1 MFGRLSDLAGTC
13 PNVKGEVLIPPA
25 PEQKRLLLVQP
36 FAPHHPLLADDP
48 PEFSQPLGLLY
59 LASAAREAGHRVDL
73 ADLALMGA
81 TKVSSLEPWL
91 KEHEPQ
97 VVGLSAPFSL
107 MAPVV
112 EELARFVKQKLP
124 RARVTVGGAHASSLP
139 AKVLACP
146 EVDAVFLG
154 ESEISFARY
163 LAGEAPSQIDGIA
176 YRQNGD
182 TILNPKKEWVR
193 ELDSLPFP
201 ARDLLDLKAYW
212 SRSGRAGT
220 GRWTSFITSRGCP
233 FRCVFCSTH
242 TVWGR
247 RWRPRSAQNVVA
259 ELEELAGRYGID
271 TLSLEDDNFTL
282 RMDRAKEILRLVL
295 EKGLRFDW
303 ATPNGLRADRLDE
316 ELLELMKAAGFTQ
329 AKVAIE
335 SGHPRVNRDVIRK
348 NLDLEKAKEV
358 VSLAA
363 SKKLPPSAFFVMG
376 FPEET
381 PEEMLTTVE
390 YALELKDRGL
400 AGGDFFMATPYPGT
414 DLLDQAEKRNLL
426 LMPGEDMPFA
436 NAFRPSIESPLW
448 DAGLLWFMV
457 RLGRNALAG
466 SGFHRNLVGRCRKEG
481 IDQVI
486 REGRRNADFSP
497 GDPEALFFLQ
507 SGWHGP
513 ENWPPACRWTKSRAE
528 LVLEAGN
535 RRRAAITL
543 CSHAP
548 GPDKDPVP
556 VSVTC
561 RGRELARIELADT
574 GWHRLAFD
582 LPSAPGGERLAL
594 AIEAGRT
601 FTPDGDPRV
610 LGVAVSRVE
619 LARQTMGRRI
629 GSLLGC
635 KGR

>member
-1 MFGRLSDLAGTC
+1 M
-13 PNVKGEVLIPPA
+13 IPPA
-25 PEQKRLLLVQP
+25 PESKRLLLVQP

-59 LASAAREAGHRVDL
+59 LASAARQAGHQVAL
-73 ADLALMGA
+73 ADLALIGA
-81 TKVSSLEPWL
+81 DRVSALDPWL

-97 VVGLSAPFSL
+97 VVGISAPFSL

-112 EELARFVKQKLP
+112 EELALLVKQRLP
-124 RARVTVGGAHASSLP
+124 QARVAVGGAHASSLP
-139 AKVLACP
+139 SRVLACP
-146 EVDAVFLG
+146 AVDAVFFG
-154 ESEISFARY
+154 ESEISFTRF
-163 LAGEAPSQIDGIA
+163 LAGEAPSQIDGVA
-176 YRQNGD
+176 YRSGGEMAS
-182 TILNPKKEWVR
+182 NPKKDWVKD
-193 ELDSLPFP
+193 LDRLPFP
-201 ARDLLDLKAYW
+201 ARDLLDLDAYW

-247 RWRPRSAQNVVA
+247 RWRPRGAENVVA
-259 ELEELAGRYGID
+259 ELEELSHRFGMD

-295 EKGLRFDW
+295 EKGLRFNW

-335 SGHPRVNRDVIRK
+335 SGHPRVNHQVIKK
-348 NLDLEKAKEV
+348 NLDLEKAKEI

-363 SKKLPPSAFFVMG
+363 SKGLPPAAFFVLG
-376 FPEET
+376 FPKET

-390 YALELKDRGL
+390 YALELKERGL

-414 DLLDQAEKRNLL
+414 DLLDQAETGGLL
-426 LMPGEDMPFA
+426 LMADEDLPFA
-436 NAFRPSIESPLW
+436 NAFRPSLESPLW

-466 SGFHRNLVGRCRKEG
+466 SEYHRELAARCRREG
-481 IDQVI
+481 IRQVI
-486 REGRRNADFSP
+486 QEGRSAAGFSP

-513 ENWPPACRWTKSRAE
+513 ENWPPACRWTKSKAE
-528 LVLEAGN
+528 ILLEPGN
-535 RRRAAITL
+535 RRRAAVTL

-548 GPDKDPVP
+548 GLDREPVQ
-556 VSVTC
+556 
-561 RGRELARIELADT
+561 ARITCDGAELADVSLADSE
-574 GWHRLAFD
+574 WHRIEFD
-582 LPSAPGGERLAL
+582 LPQGRERLTVC
-594 AIEAGRT
+594 IEAGRT

-610 LGVAVSRVE
+610 LGLAVSRVE
-619 LARQTMGRRI
+619 LEKKSLGKRI
-629 GSLLGC
+629 SSLFGAGD
-635 KGR
+635 K

>member
-1 MFGRLSDLAGTC
+1 M
-13 PNVKGEVLIPPA
+13 
-25 PEQKRLLLVQP
+25 QP

-59 LASAAREAGHRVDL
+59 LASAARQAGHTVSL

-81 TKVSSLEPWL
+81 DKVSALEPWL
-91 KEHEPQ
+91 KGHEPQ
-97 VVGLSAPFSL
+97 VVGISAPFSL

-112 EELARFVKQKLP
+112 EELARLVKQRLP
-124 RARVTVGGAHASSLP
+124 RAKVTVGGAHASSLP
-139 AKVLACP
+139 KRVLACP
-146 EVDAVFLG
+146 AVDAVFLG
-154 ESEISFARY
+154 ESEISFTRY
-163 LAGEAPSQIDGIA
+163 LAGEDPAEIDGVA
-176 YRQNGD
+176 YRAKGEMS
-182 TILNPKKEWVR
+182 LNPKREWVGD
-193 ELDSLPFP
+193 LDQLPFP
-201 ARDLLDLKAYW
+201 ARDLLDLDAYW

-247 RWRPRSAQNVVA
+247 RWRPRGAQNVVA
-259 ELEELAGRYGID
+259 ELEELSQRFGMD

-316 ELLELMKAAGFTQ
+316 ELLGLMKAAGFTQ

-335 SGHPRVNRDVIRK
+335 SGHPRVNHEVIHK
-348 NLDLEKAKEV
+348 NLDLDRAREV

-363 SKKLPPSAFFVMG
+363 SKGLPPAAFFVMG
-376 FPEET
+376 FPRET

-390 YALELKDRGL
+390 YALDLKERGL
-400 AGGDFFMATPYPGT
+400 AGADFFMATPYPGT
-414 DLLDQAEKRNLL
+414 DLLDEAEKEDLL
-426 LMPGEDMPFA
+426 LMSGEDLPFA
-436 NAFRPSIESPLW
+436 NAFRPSLESPLW
-448 DAGLLWFMV
+448 DAGILWFMV

-466 SGFHRNLVGRCRKEG
+466 NEFHRELVGRCRKQG
-481 IDQVI
+481 IGQVI
-486 REGRRNADFSP
+486 AEGRRAAGFSP

-528 LVLEAGN
+528 LVLEPGN
-535 RRRAAITL
+535 RRRAALTL

-548 GPDKDPVP
+548 GLDREPVP
-556 VSVTC
+556 VKITC
-561 RGRELARIELADT
+561 GGEELAAMELRDT
-574 GWHRLAFD
+574 QWHRLAFD
-582 LPSAPGGERLAL
+582 LPPGRDRLTL
-594 AIEAGRT
+594 VVKAGRT
-601 FTPDGDPRV
+601 FTPAQDPRV
-610 LGVAVSRVE
+610 LGVAVSLVE
-619 LARQTMGRRI
+619 LEKPG
-629 GSLLGC
+629 LG
-635 KGR
+635 KRLGTLWGGGPA